1 VDRTSLE
8 NVYPVGRP
16 PFDSTL
22 RRAEGGLMSGNE
34 KPVVPHTYWDNRVPI
49 DRRIQSILRAIESD
63 PSADI
68 VTLARMINLS
78 PSRLSHLFK
87 RETRHGLHSF
97 LAECRLEK
105 AARLL
110 ARTHTP
116 VKEVS
121 YIVGYSHAA
130 SFVRAF
136 RKKFGCTPNSYR
148 GDASTF
154 ATKDSY
160 FG

>member
-1 VDRTSLE
+1 
-8 NVYPVGRP
+8 
-16 PFDSTL
+16 
-22 RRAEGGLMSGNE
+22 MSGHDE
-34 KPVVPHTYWDNRVPI
+34 FVRSHTYRDRHAPV
-49 DRRIQSILRAIESD
+49 DRRIQYILRAIESD

-68 VTLARMINLS
+68 ATLAGRLDLS
-78 PSRLSHLFK
+78 ASRLSHLFK
-87 RETRHGLHSF
+87 RETRHSLHKF
-97 LAECRLEK
+97 LANRRLKK
-105 AARLL
+105 AAQLL
-110 ARTHTP
+110 AHTGTP

-148 GDASTF
+148 DGATTF
-154 ATKDSY
+154 ETEDSC